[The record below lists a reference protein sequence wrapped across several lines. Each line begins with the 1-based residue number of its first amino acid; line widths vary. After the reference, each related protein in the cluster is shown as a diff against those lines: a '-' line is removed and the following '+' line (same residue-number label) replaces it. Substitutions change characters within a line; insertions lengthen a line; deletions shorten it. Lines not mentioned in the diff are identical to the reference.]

1 MNLLDLFVKI
11 SVDSGDVNNQIEEI
25 GENANR
31 LGGKFTNAAKKVAE
45 FGAKAI
51 AAASVAA
58 TAVGKY
64 AIDVGSNFD
73 SSMANVAA
81 ISGATGESLDALR
94 DKAKEMGAKTKFS
107 ASESA
112 DAFTY
117 MAMAGWKTEEMLNG
131 IDGSMNLAAASGE
144 DLALT
149 SDIVTDALTAFGL
162 QASDSA
168 HFADVLAAASNSANT
183 NVSMLGGSFKYVAPV
198 AGALGYSIED
208 VSVALGL
215 MANSGIKAEQAGT
228 SMRAMLTR
236 LAKPTKE
243 VQEAFASLGM
253 DAADAIQNADGTM
266 KPFSETM
273 QILRDKMAGLS
284 EAEKANVAAAI
295 AGQEAMSGMLAI
307 VNASDSDFEK
317 LTSAIANADGTAQ
330 SMADTM
336 INNLNGAITILKSAT
351 EGFGITLYETFS
363 GPAQKAIETLTGY
376 VSQLTDAFSTGGLSG
391 LMDEMGNVVGDGL
404 NKILEY
410 LPKIVQVGA
419 DVVMALVNAIIQNLP
434 ALNAASIEIVLQLA
448 NGLIDNLPA
457 LIDALIQVTLTVIQ
471 QITDPEFLTQIVE
484 TAILLIMTLANG
496 MIDAIPQLIAA
507 VPLIIGNLLAA
518 IIVEL
523 PNIIQM
529 GIDLLFALID
539 GIIQCIPELVAAIP
553 TLIIAFINGI
563 VNNLDK
569 IILAAPQIIVS
580 LITGIVGAIPELIA
594 AVPRI
599 IAAIADTIRNYDWGS
614 IGRNIVQGLKDGIA
628 GMWDNIKNWFNDKV
642 DALVGGV
649 KKILG
654 IASPSKVFA
663 GIGGFMAEGLGEGF
677 SDEFSSVKKDIE
689 GNMSFDAGTI
699 TADANISRNYTS
711 GSYGAE
717 STSGGSDSGRI
728 VMLLEQY
735 LPMLA
740 NMKVIMDS
748 GQVVGLLAPG
758 MDEELAK
765 INARRARAV

>member
-1 MNLLDLFVKI
+1 MNLLDLFIKI
-11 SVDSGDVNNQIEEI
+11 SVDSGDVNNRIKEI
-25 GENANR
+25 GENANQ

-45 FGAKAI
+45 FGSKAI
-51 AAASVAA
+51 AAASAAA

-73 SSMANVAA
+73 SAMANVAA

-131 IDGSMNLAAASGE
+131 IDGIMNLAAASGE

-228 SMRAMLTR
+228 SMRAMLSR

-243 VQEAFASLGM
+243 VANAFESLGM
-253 DAADAIQNADGTM
+253 DASEAIQNADGTM

-273 QILRDKMAGLS
+273 QILREKMAGLG

-336 INNLNGAITILKSAT
+336 IDNLNGAITILKSAT

-363 GPAQKAIETLTGY
+363 GPAQEAVETLTGY
-376 VSQLTDAFSTGGLSG
+376 VSRLTDAFSAGGLSG
-391 LMDEMGNVVGDGL
+391 LMDELGNVVGDGL
-404 NKILEY
+404 NKIIEY

-419 DVVMALVNAIIQNLP
+419 DIVMAFVNAIIQNLP
-434 ALNAASIEIVLQLA
+434 ALSAASIEIVLQLA
-448 NGLIDNLPA
+448 NGLIENLPT
-457 LIDALIQVTLTVIQ
+457 LIDGLLQVTLTIVQ
-471 QITDPEFLTQIVE
+471 MLTSTDFMVQLNE
-484 TAILLIMTLANG
+484 TALRLIMTLAQG
-496 MIDAIPQLIAA
+496 LIDAIPQLIAA
-507 VPLIIGNLLAA
+507 IPLIIGNWLAA
-518 IIVEL
+518 FVVQL
-523 PNIIQM
+523 PSIIQT

-539 GIIQCIPELVAAIP
+539 GIIKCIPELVAAIP

-599 IAAIADTIRNYDWGS
+599 IAAIVDTIRNYDWGG

-628 GMWDNIKNWFNDKV
+628 GMWDNIKNWFSEKV
-642 DALVGGV
+642 NGLVGGV

-717 STSGGSDSGRI
+717 STSGGSDSGKI

>member
-131 IDGSMNLAAASGE
+131 IDGIMNLAAASGE

-228 SMRAMLTR
+228 SMRAMLSR

-243 VQEAFASLGM
+243 VANAFESLGM
-253 DAADAIQNADGTM
+253 DASEAIQNADGTM

-336 INNLNGAITILKSAT
+336 NNNLNGAITILKSAT

-457 LIDALIQVTLTVIQ
+457 L
-471 QITDPEFLTQIVE
+471 
-484 TAILLIMTLANG
+484 
-496 MIDAIPQLIAA
+496 
-507 VPLIIGNLLAA
+507 
-518 IIVEL
+518 
-523 PNIIQM
+523 
-529 GIDLLFALID
+529 
-539 GIIQCIPELVAAIP
+539 VAAIP

-580 LITGIVGAIPELIA
+580 LITGIVGAIPQLIA
-594 AVPRI
+594 AVPRV
-599 IAAIADTIRNYDWGS
+599 IAAIVDTIRNYDWSS

-642 DALVGGV
+642 NSLVGGV
-649 KKILG
+649 KRILG
-654 IASPSKVFA
+654 IHSPSKVFA
-663 GIGGFMAEGLGEGF
+663 GIGGYMAEGLGEGF
-677 SDEFSSVKKDIE
+677 SDEFASVKKDIE
-689 GNMSFDAGTI
+689 GDMSFSAGSI
-699 TADANISRNYTS
+699 TAGANINGNYAS
-711 GSYGAE
+711 GSYGAA
-717 STSGGSDSGRI
+717 SGGSGRI
-728 VMLLEQY
+728 IMLLEQY